1 MNNLYCF
8 FSQKVCCRSAVAFM
22 SYGIVALLALSCN
35 KNQDAATEQIIKE
48 KVVDRIK
55 NGYSVGT
62 VVVFFHDGKEEYF
75 TYGFSDSTHRQPITK
90 KSVFEIG
97 SISKTFT
104 SLLVA
109 DLILK
114 GKVKLDDPIEIH
126 LPDSLKIPSF
136 KGARITFADLA
147 THTSGL
153 PRMPELADPKDEN
166 NAFADYTDEK
176 LYAFLGSY
184 NLTHAKGKFEYS
196 NLGVGLL
203 GNAAARISGKTY
215 EHLLQDVIC
224 KPLGMHETSTLN
236 SSPYLTAPHVGTM
249 PASHTD
255 LGAITGAGGI
265 RSSAE
270 DMLRY
275 IKLEMGLIP
284 SSLLPAMKLT
294 QHPLRD
300 AGKNMKIGMG
310 WHLVPNNGDTIVWH
324 SGATTG
330 YRTFVGF
337 SLNSKRAI
345 IILNNSAK
353 TTDDLGMYYFDQN
366 TKIESLKIPVAMPLE
381 QLKDKIGV
389 YKITTVNDAIK
400 PGSQIQIRLDGD
412 HLAGRLAAGPWI
424 SLFAE
429 SESQFFTAMDHSI
442 SFSRSPEGRIHIIRV
457 HFPFGLEISATRQ
470 NSKFPLLR

>member
-1 MNNLYCF
+1 MKSLHFY
-8 FSQKVCCRSAVAFM
+8 FSQTVFSRNAVILISF
-22 SYGIVALLALSCN
+22 GIVALLALSCN
-35 KNQDAATEQIIKE
+35 QNQDAATENTIKE

-62 VVVFFHDGKEEYF
+62 AVVFFQDGKEEYF
-75 TYGFSDSTHRQPITK
+75 TYGFSDSTHRQPITR

-114 GKVKLDDPIEIH
+114 GKLKLDDPIEIY

-136 KGARITFADLA
+136 KGGRITFADLA

-176 LYAFLGSY
+176 LYGFLGNY
-184 NLTHAKGKFEYS
+184 HLTRAKGKYEYS

-203 GNAAARISGKTY
+203 GNVAARISGKTY

-275 IKLEMGLIP
+275 VKLQMGLIP
-284 SSLLPAMKLT
+284 SSLLHAMKLT

-300 AGKNMKIGMG
+300 AGTEYEN
-310 WHLVPNNGDTIVWH
+310 WNGL
-324 SGATTG
+324 A
-330 YRTFVGF
+330 
-337 SLNSKRAI
+337 
-345 IILNNSAK
+345 
-353 TTDDLGMYYFDQN
+353 
-366 TKIESLKIPVAMPLE
+366 PC
-381 QLKDKIGV
+381 
-389 YKITTVNDAIK
+389 
-400 PGSQIQIRLDGD
+400 SQ
-412 HLAGRLAAGPWI
+412 
-424 SLFAE
+424 
-429 SESQFFTAMDHSI
+429 
-442 SFSRSPEGRIHIIRV
+442 
-457 HFPFGLEISATRQ
+457 
-470 NSKFPLLR
+470 